1 MSNLEICEIQ
11 QKHYEV
17 WIELYHKYAE
27 YYQVDIPKDNFDL
40 TWRWLTS
47 ENYPF
52 WGILADVDSKIVGFA
67 HFRSLPSP
75 LDSCEVGFLD
85 DLFVLQEYRGKKIG
99 YSLIEKVHQIGKSKN
114 WPYINWI
121 TKDDNYTARTLYDKI
136 STKTDWNFYELT
148 VKSVSYTHLT
158 LPTSRE
164 V

>member
-1 MSNLEICEIQ
+1 MFMSNLEICDIQ
-11 QKHYEV
+11 KKHYEV

-40 TWRWLTS
+40 TWKWLTS

-121 TKDDNYTARTLYDKI
+121 TKDDNYKARTLYDKI

-148 VKSVSYTHLT
+148 VKS
-158 LPTSRE
+158 
-164 V
+164 

>member
-1 MSNLEICEIQ
+1 MSNLEICDIQ

-40 TWRWLTS
+40 TWKWLTI

-52 WGILADVDSKIVGFA
+52 WGVLADVDSKIVGFA

-85 DLFVLQEYRGKKIG
+85 DLYVLQEYRGKKIG

-148 VKSVSYTHLT
+148 VKS
-158 LPTSRE
+158 
-164 V
+164 

>member
-1 MSNLEICEIQ
+1 MFMSNLEICDIQ
-11 QKHYEV
+11 KKHYEV

-40 TWRWLTS
+40 TWKWLTS

-99 YSLIEKVHQIGKSKN
+99 YSLIEKVHQIGKNKN

-148 VKSVSYTHLT
+148 VKS
-158 LPTSRE
+158 
-164 V
+164 

>member
-1 MSNLEICEIQ
+1 MSNLEICDIQ
-11 QKHYEV
+11 KKHYEV
-17 WIELYHKYAE
+17 WIKLYHNYAE

-40 TWRWLTS
+40 TWKWLTS

-148 VKSVSYTHLT
+148 VKS
-158 LPTSRE
+158 
-164 V
+164 

>member
-40 TWRWLTS
+40 TWKWLTS

-85 DLFVLQEYRGKKIG
+85 DIFVLQDYRGKKIG

-148 VKSVSYTHLT
+148 VKS
-158 LPTSRE
+158 
-164 V
+164 

>member
-1 MSNLEICEIQ
+1 MLVKLNCFRETLMPNLEICDIQ
-11 QKHYEV
+11 KKHYEV

-40 TWRWLTS
+40 TWKWLTS

-148 VKSVSYTHLT
+148 VKS
-158 LPTSRE
+158 
-164 V
+164 

>member
-1 MSNLEICEIQ
+1 MSNLEIYDIQ

-40 TWRWLTS
+40 TWKWLTN

-52 WGILADVDSKIVGFA
+52 GGILADVDSKIVGFA

-114 WPYINWI
+114 WPYIN
-121 TKDDNYTARTLYDKI
+121 
-136 STKTDWNFYELT
+136 
-148 VKSVSYTHLT
+148 SVSYTHLT
-158 LPTSRE
+158 LPTKLE

>member
-1 MSNLEICEIQ
+1 MSNLEICDIQ
-11 QKHYEV
+11 KKHYEV

-40 TWRWLTS
+40 AWKWLTS

-148 VKSVSYTHLT
+148 VKS
-158 LPTSRE
+158 
-164 V
+164 

>member
-1 MSNLEICEIQ
+1 MSNLEICDIQ

-40 TWRWLTS
+40 TWKWLTI

-52 WGILADVDSKIVGFA
+52 WGVLADVDSKIVGFA

-136 STKTDWNFYELT
+136 STKTDWNFYELI
-148 VKSVSYTHLT
+148 VK
-158 LPTSRE
+158 
-164 V
+164 

>member
-40 TWRWLTS
+40 TWKWLTS

-52 WGILADVDSKIVGFA
+52 WGILADVDSKIVGFG

-148 VKSVSYTHLT
+148 VK
-158 LPTSRE
+158 
-164 V
+164 

>member
-1 MSNLEICEIQ
+1 MSNLEIYEIQ

-40 TWRWLTS
+40 TWKWLTS

-136 STKTDWNFYELT
+136 STKTDWNFYELI
-148 VKSVSYTHLT
+148 VK
-158 LPTSRE
+158 
-164 V
+164 

>member
-1 MSNLEICEIQ
+1 MSNLEICDIQ

-40 TWRWLTS
+40 TWKWLTS

-99 YSLIEKVHQIGKSKN
+99 YSLIEKVHQIGNSEN

-148 VKSVSYTHLT
+148 VKS
-158 LPTSRE
+158 
-164 V
+164 

>member
-1 MSNLEICEIQ
+1 MSNLEIYEIQ

-17 WIELYHKYAE
+17 WIELYHKYAV

-40 TWRWLTS
+40 TWKWLTS

-52 WGILADVDSKIVGFA
+52 WGILADLDSKIVGFA

-85 DLFVLQEYRGKKIG
+85 DLFVLKEYRGKKIG

-148 VKSVSYTHLT
+148 VKS
-158 LPTSRE
+158 
-164 V
+164 

>member
-1 MSNLEICEIQ
+1 MSNLEICDIQ
-11 QKHYEV
+11 KKHYEV

-40 TWRWLTS
+40 TWKWLTS

-121 TKDDNYTARTLYDKI
+121 TKDDNYTARILYDKI

-148 VKSVSYTHLT
+148 VKS
-158 LPTSRE
+158 
-164 V
+164 

>member
-1 MSNLEICEIQ
+1 MSNLEICDIQ

-40 TWRWLTS
+40 TWKWLTS

-148 VKSVSYTHLT
+148 V
-158 LPTSRE
+158 E
-164 V
+164 G

>member
-1 MSNLEICEIQ
+1 MSNLEICDIQ
-11 QKHYEV
+11 KKHYEV

-40 TWRWLTS
+40 TWKWLTT

-52 WGILADVDSKIVGFA
+52 WVTLADVDSKIVGFA

-148 VKSVSYTHLT
+148 VKS
-158 LPTSRE
+158 
-164 V
+164 

>member
-1 MSNLEICEIQ
+1 MLVKLNCFRETLMSKLEMCDIKK
-11 QKHYEV
+11 KHYEV

-40 TWRWLTS
+40 TWKWLTS

-148 VKSVSYTHLT
+148 VKS
-158 LPTSRE
+158 
-164 V
+164 

>member
-1 MSNLEICEIQ
+1 MSNLEICDIQ

-40 TWRWLTS
+40 TWKWLTS

-52 WGILADVDSKIVGFA
+52 WGILADVGSKIVGFA

-136 STKTDWNFYELT
+136 STKTDWNFYELI
-148 VKSVSYTHLT
+148 VK
-158 LPTSRE
+158 
-164 V
+164 

>member
-1 MSNLEICEIQ
+1 MSNLEISDIQ
-11 QKHYEV
+11 KKHYES

-27 YYQVDIPKDNFDL
+27 YYQVDVPKDNFDL
-40 TWRWLTS
+40 TWKWLTT

-52 WGILADVDSKIVGFA
+52 WGILADVDSKTVGFA

-75 LDSCEVGFLD
+75 LDSCEAGFLD

-148 VKSVSYTHLT
+148 VKS
-158 LPTSRE
+158 
-164 V
+164 

>member
-1 MSNLEICEIQ
+1 MLVKLNCFRETLMSKLEMYDIQ
-11 QKHYEV
+11 KKHYEV

-40 TWRWLTS
+40 TWKWLTS

-148 VKSVSYTHLT
+148 VKL
-158 LPTSRE
+158 
-164 V
+164 

>member
-1 MSNLEICEIQ
+1 MSNLEIYEIQ

-40 TWRWLTS
+40 TWKWLTS

-148 VKSVSYTHLT
+148 VKS
-158 LPTSRE
+158 
-164 V
+164 

>member
-1 MSNLEICEIQ
+1 MSNLEICDIQ

-40 TWRWLTS
+40 TWKWLTS

-85 DLFVLQEYRGKKIG
+85 DLFVLQEFRGKNIG

-148 VKSVSYTHLT
+148 VKS
-158 LPTSRE
+158 
-164 V
+164 

>member
-1 MSNLEICEIQ
+1 MSNLEIYDIQ

-40 TWRWLTS
+40 TWKWLTS

-148 VKSVSYTHLT
+148 VKS
-158 LPTSRE
+158 
-164 V
+164 

>member
-1 MSNLEICEIQ
+1 MLVKLNCFRETLMPKLEMCDIQ
-11 QKHYEV
+11 KNHYEV

-40 TWRWLTS
+40 TWKWLTS

-52 WGILADVDSKIVGFA
+52 WGILAGVDSKIVGFA

-85 DLFVLQEYRGKKIG
+85 DLFVLQEYRGKRIG

-148 VKSVSYTHLT
+148 VKS
-158 LPTSRE
+158 
-164 V
+164 

>member
-1 MSNLEICEIQ
+1 MSNLEICDIQ

-27 YYQVDIPKDNFDL
+27 YYQVDVPKDNFDL
-40 TWRWLTS
+40 TWKWLTS

-67 HFRSLPSP
+67 HFRSFPSP

-148 VKSVSYTHLT
+148 VKS
-158 LPTSRE
+158 
-164 V
+164 

>member
-40 TWRWLTS
+40 TWKWLKS

-99 YSLIEKVHQIGKSKN
+99 YSLIEKVHQIGKNKN

-148 VKSVSYTHLT
+148 VK
-158 LPTSRE
+158 
-164 V
+164 

>member
-40 TWRWLTS
+40 TWKWLKS

-148 VKSVSYTHLT
+148 VKS
-158 LPTSRE
+158 
-164 V
+164 

>member
-1 MSNLEICEIQ
+1 MSNLEICNIQ

-40 TWRWLTS
+40 TWKWLTS

-148 VKSVSYTHLT
+148 VKS
-158 LPTSRE
+158 
-164 V
+164 

>member
-1 MSNLEICEIQ
+1 MSNLEICDIQ
-11 QKHYEV
+11 KKHYEV

-40 TWRWLTS
+40 TWKWLTS

-52 WGILADVDSKIVGFA
+52 WGILADVDSKIVGLA

-121 TKDDNYTARTLYDKI
+121 TKDNNYTARTLYDKI

-148 VKSVSYTHLT
+148 VKS
-158 LPTSRE
+158 
-164 V
+164 

>member
-1 MSNLEICEIQ
+1 MSNLEICDIQ

-40 TWRWLTS
+40 TWKWLTN

-148 VKSVSYTHLT
+148 VKS
-158 LPTSRE
+158 
-164 V
+164 

>member
-27 YYQVDIPKDNFDL
+27 YYQVDVPKDNFDL
-40 TWRWLTS
+40 TWKWLTS

-148 VKSVSYTHLT
+148 VKS
-158 LPTSRE
+158 
-164 V
+164 

>member
-1 MSNLEICEIQ
+1 MSNLEICDIQ

-40 TWRWLTS
+40 TWKWLTS

-52 WGILADVDSKIVGFA
+52 WGILADADSKIVGFA

-148 VKSVSYTHLT
+148 VKS
-158 LPTSRE
+158 
-164 V
+164 

>member
-1 MSNLEICEIQ
+1 MSNLEICDIQ
-11 QKHYEV
+11 KKHYEV

-40 TWRWLTS
+40 TWKWLTS

-114 WPYINWI
+114 WPYINLSLI
-121 TKDDNYTARTLYDKI
+121 HI
-136 STKTDWNFYELT
+136 
-148 VKSVSYTHLT
+148 
-158 LPTSRE
+158 
-164 V
+164 

>member
-1 MSNLEICEIQ
+1 MSNLEICDIQ

-27 YYQVDIPKDNFDL
+27 YYQVDIPKDNFDQ
-40 TWRWLTS
+40 TWKWLTS

-99 YSLIEKVHQIGKSKN
+99 YSLIKKVHQIGKSKN

-136 STKTDWNFYELT
+136 STKTNWNFYELT
-148 VKSVSYTHLT
+148 VKS
-158 LPTSRE
+158 
-164 V
+164 

>member
-1 MSNLEICEIQ
+1 MSNLEICDIQ

-40 TWRWLTS
+40 TWKWLIS
-47 ENYPF
+47 ENYPL

-148 VKSVSYTHLT
+148 VK
-158 LPTSRE
+158 
-164 V
+164 

>member
-40 TWRWLTS
+40 TWKWLTT

-85 DLFVLQEYRGKKIG
+85 DLFVLLEYRGKKIG

-121 TKDDNYTARTLYDKI
+121 TKDNNYTARTLYDKI

-148 VKSVSYTHLT
+148 VKS
-158 LPTSRE
+158 
-164 V
+164 

>member
-1 MSNLEICEIQ
+1 MFMSNLEICDIQ
-11 QKHYEV
+11 KKHYEV

-40 TWRWLTS
+40 TWKWLTS

-121 TKDDNYTARTLYDKI
+121 TKDNNYTARTLYDKI

-148 VKSVSYTHLT
+148 VKS
-158 LPTSRE
+158 
-164 V
+164 

>member
-1 MSNLEICEIQ
+1 MTNLENCDIQ
-11 QKHYEV
+11 KKHYED

-40 TWRWLTS
+40 TWKWLTS

-148 VKSVSYTHLT
+148 VKS
-158 LPTSRE
+158 
-164 V
+164 